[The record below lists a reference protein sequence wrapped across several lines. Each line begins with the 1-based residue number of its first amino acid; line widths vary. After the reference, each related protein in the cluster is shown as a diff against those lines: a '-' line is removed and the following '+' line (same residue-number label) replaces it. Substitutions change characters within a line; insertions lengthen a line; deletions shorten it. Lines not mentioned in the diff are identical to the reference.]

1 MPKPTFL
8 FVSNS
13 KYFHLTVF
21 ALRSL
26 FATNPVKKAL
36 VYDIGLTRYQRGVID
51 RIDGRVEIISSGK
64 RLQSTQNQDGGWV
77 AAVGEK
83 TQILSR
89 LVSEG
94 THFPIVLADSDLV
107 FLSNVTEEFD
117 PQFSIQVTKRSKTQ
131 IRPDGKELNYIASFL
146 VVNSFAASDYL
157 SRWSETMRDLVH
169 KIEPPFESYAQ
180 HLTTLEFL
188 PLGDVGEL
196 DEDVVACDRGYF
208 TGKTRA
214 VHLKSMGPS
223 NHREILLSRLRKVQH
238 LSIDMNS
245 LARQYV
251 GWRFDV
257 LRALAVIRRTR
268 LKGLPWLLK
277 SIITTKA

>member
-1 MPKPTFL
+1 MPTFL

-13 KYFHLTVF
+13 KYFHLTLL

-26 FATNPVKKAL
+26 FATNPAKKAL
-36 VYDIGLTRYQRGVID
+36 VYDIGLTKYQRSVID
-51 RIDGRVEIISSGK
+51 RIDGRVEIVSSGK
-64 RLQSTQNQDGGWV
+64 RHQSSQNQDGGWV

-83 TQILSR
+83 TQILSK

-94 THFPIVLADSDLV
+94 IHFPIILADSDLV
-107 FLSNVTEEFD
+107 FLSDVTELVD

-131 IRPDGKELNYIASFL
+131 TRPDGKNLDYIASFL
-146 VVNSFAASDYL
+146 VVNSSAALGYL
-157 SRWSETMRDLVH
+157 NRWSETMSDLVLE
-169 KIEPPFESYAQ
+169 IEPPYESYAQ
-180 HLTTLEFL
+180 HLTTLEFISS
-188 PLGDVGEL
+188 GDVGEL

-208 TGKTRA
+208 RGKTRA

-251 GWRFDV
+251 GWRYNV
-257 LRALAVIRRTR
+257 LRARAVMRRTR
-268 LKGLPWLLK
+268 LKGLSWLLR
-277 SIITTKA
+277 SIFTKKA